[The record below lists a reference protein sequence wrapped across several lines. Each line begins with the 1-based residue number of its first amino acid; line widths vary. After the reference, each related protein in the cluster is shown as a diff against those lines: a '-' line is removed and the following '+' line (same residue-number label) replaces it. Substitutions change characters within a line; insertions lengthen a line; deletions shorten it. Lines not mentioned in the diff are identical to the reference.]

1 MVISLIL
8 PYSSNNW
15 FDAPS
20 PFKIDDSSLISA
32 ATSENSVK
40 FPQKT
45 KNRIAKWSCN
55 LTPGCVSK

>member
-20 PFKIDDSSLISA
+20 PFKIDDSLLISA
-32 ATSENSVK
+32 ATSENSMK
-40 FPQKT
+40 FPQKPE
-45 KNRIAKWSCN
+45 NRIPN
-55 LTPGCVSK
+55 QTDTQII